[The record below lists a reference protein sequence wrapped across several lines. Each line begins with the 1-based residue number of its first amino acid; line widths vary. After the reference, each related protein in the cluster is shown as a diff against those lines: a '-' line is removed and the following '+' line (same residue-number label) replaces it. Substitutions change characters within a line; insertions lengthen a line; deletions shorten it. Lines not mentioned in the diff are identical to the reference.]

1 MNVLDV
7 GFTKINKNEEI
18 TNIKKIIGLETNKKY
33 KDKIAVL
40 NGNELAL
47 AIKEYEDIEEIM
59 GRLMSFAYL
68 NYAADLSDSENT
80 GFYQN
85 TSETI
90 NEISTIMELSV
101 PTIDKHLR
109 LARQNL
115 NAKTTIQAV
124 IKAQKN
130 KQLYNFNY
138 Y

>member
-1 MNVLDV
+1 LPNANFSQLPIRKKLTKRQKSVLQWISK
-7 GFTKINKNEEI
+7 GKSIN
-18 TNIKKIIGLETNKKY
+18 
-33 KDKIAVL
+33 D
-40 NGNELAL
+40 
-47 AIKEYEDIEEIM
+47 
-59 GRLMSFAYL
+59 
-68 NYAADLSDSENT
+68 
-80 GFYQN
+80 
-85 TSETI
+85 
-90 NEISTIMELSV
+90 ISTIMELSV

>member
-1 MNVLDV
+1 MDQAETNSYWESN
-7 GFTKINKNEEI
+7 GKNIEFLSKLFD
-18 TNIKKIIGLETNKKY
+18 KKIRQLPTTNFSQLPTRKKLT
-33 KDKIAVL
+33 KRQISVL
-40 NGNELAL
+40 QWISKG
-47 AIKEYEDIEEIM
+47 K
-59 GRLMSFAYL
+59 S
-68 NYAADLSDSENT
+68 
-80 GFYQN
+80 
-85 TSETI
+85 I